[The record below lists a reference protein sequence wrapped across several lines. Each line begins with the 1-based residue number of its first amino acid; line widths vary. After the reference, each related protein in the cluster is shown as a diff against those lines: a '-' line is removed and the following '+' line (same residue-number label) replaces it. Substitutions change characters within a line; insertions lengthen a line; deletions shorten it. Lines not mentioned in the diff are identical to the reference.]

1 MTNLKRELI
10 QIVEIDIERCSLTYA
25 SAPCTAVLGTTGVRK
40 CYNCFANCQDTDN
53 FTTSTETLRF
63 AMNNDGLPRDERIY
77 PALSAPVTT
86 NPSMIN
92 LGGVSDKTGPLG
104 KRARVTVRLQDFQ
117 NSDIWFDRY
126 QSERVDGTAQ
136 TDEGGYDPGKRGT
149 FFAKLRR
156 RFPYYVGRS
165 LRVLEGEVGQALSA
179 MRTRN
184 YVISEWKGP
193 DAAGNVTIVAK
204 DLLDLADNK
213 KALAPETST
222 GKIADDVAES
232 DLAVF
237 DLEPA
242 GVGADYPASGRASI
256 GSEVVTFTRSVDT
269 ITLTARALDGTTD
282 AAHNSG
288 DLFQEAFRVEG
299 VAIADAVYDLLV
311 NYAGID
317 ASFITLADWQL
328 EGERWLAGFDLTATI
343 TKPTGVTSLIG
354 EISQLGVMFWWDD
367 INQKIL
373 MRANRPLEV
382 GETAPS
388 LSDSSTF
395 IEKTIQ
401 NEDLHEERLS
411 RVLLW
416 HGQLDA
422 SKSATDGNNFRRVSV
437 AIDSEAESADEY
449 NQVQTKETF
458 NRWLGDGS
466 DSIADAVA
474 GRLRNRY
481 RDTPQQITFT
491 YDVKD
496 DANVTLGSPVE
507 ITSRVLT
514 DDTGNALATQM
525 QITSVE
531 ETIPGN
537 RLRATAQ
544 SYQFAQRYGFITENS
559 RSDYAAST
567 DDEKTKG
574 TYIVDEGTLVFGDG
588 TGPYLM
594 F

>member
-10 QIVEIDIERCSLTYA
+10 QIVEIDIERCSLTY
-25 SAPCTAVLGTTGVRK
+25 SNSPCTAVLGTTGVRK
-40 CYNCFANCQDTDN
+40 CYNTFFTCQDTPN
-53 FTTSTETLRF
+53 FDTTPETLRF
-63 AMNNDGLPRDERIY
+63 AMNVDGLPRDERIY
-77 PALSAPVTT
+77 PSLAAPVTT
-86 NPSMIN
+86 NPSVIN

-117 NSDIWFDRY
+117 YSDIWFDQY
-126 QSERVDGTAQ
+126 QSERIDGTAQ

-156 RFPYYVGRS
+156 RFPYYVGRP

-184 YVISEWKGP
+184 YVISEWEGP
-193 DAAGNVTIVAK
+193 DAAGNVTIIAK
-204 DLLDLADNK
+204 DVLDLADNK
-213 KALAPETST
+213 KALAPVAST
-222 GKIADDVAES
+222 GKIAADIAES
-232 DLAVF
+232 DLSVF

-242 GVGADYPASGRASI
+242 GVGADYAASGRASM
-256 GSEVVTFTRSVDT
+256 GSEVVTFTRSTDT
-269 ITLTARALDGTTD
+269 ITLTGRALDGTAG
-282 AAHNSG
+282 AAHSAG

-354 EISQLGVMFWWDD
+354 EISQMGVMFWWDD
-367 INQKIL
+367 VNQKIL
-373 MRANRPLEV
+373 MRANRPLDV
-382 GETAPS
+382 GEVAPS

-401 NEDLHEERLS
+401 NKDLHEERIS

-416 HGQLDA
+416 HGQLDV
-422 SKSATDGNNFRRVSV
+422 SGSAVDGNNFRRVSV
-437 AIDSEAESADEY
+437 AIDAEAESADEY
-449 NQVQTKETF
+449 NQVQTKEIF
-458 NRWLGDGS
+458 NRWLGDG
-466 DSIADAVA
+466 DNSIADPVSS
-474 GRLRNRY
+474 RLRNRY
-481 RDTPQQITFT
+481 RNTPQQITFT

-496 DANVTLGSPVE
+496 DANVTLGSPAE

-531 ETIPGN
+531 ETTPGS

-544 SYQFAQRYGFITENS
+544 SYQFDKRYGFITENS

-567 DDEKTKG
+567 DDEKAQG
-574 TYIVDEGTLVFGDG
+574 TYVVDEGTLVFGDG
-588 TGPYLM
+588 SGPYLM

>member
-77 PALSAPVTT
+77 PALAAPVTT

-92 LGGVSDKTGPLG
+92 LGGVSDKTGALG

-117 NSDIWFDRY
+117 NSDLWFDRY

-193 DAAGNVTIVAK
+193 DAAGNVIIIAK
-204 DLLDLADNK
+204 DVLDLADNK

-222 GKIADDVAES
+222 GKIADDIAES

-282 AAHNSG
+282 AAHNAG

-367 INQKIL
+367 VNQKIL

-437 AIDSEAESADEY
+437 AIDPEAESADEY
-449 NQVQTKETF
+449 NQVQTKEIF
-458 NRWLGDGS
+458 NRWLGDGDNS
-466 DSIADAVA
+466 VADPVS

-496 DANVTLGSPVE
+496 AANVIIGSPVE
-507 ITSRVLT
+507 ITSRVLQ
-514 DDTGNALATQM
+514 DDTGNSLPTQM

-544 SYQFAQRYGFITENS
+544 SYQFAARYGFITENS
-559 RSDYAAST
+559 RSDYASST
-567 DDEKTKG
+567 DDEKTNG
-574 TYIVDEGTLVFGDG
+574 TYIADEGTLVFGDG